1 LFKKFKENVFKDEFV
16 NAPKPIQMP
25 FESTLIEATL
35 KDSAYK
41 FFDDV
46 TTTQKETLNDV
57 ATNSFKE
64 AVVALKKIE
73 ADGKLDWAKD
83 KGTRINHL
91 LKIEPFSRMNLP
103 IGGGGTMINATKEN
117 HGPSWRMIVN
127 MTAKTEAYGVYPG
140 GQNGNPG
147 SKYYD
152 NFVDEWVAG
161 KYYTLWMMTKD
172 ETKDSRVK
180 WTMNFSN

>member
-1 LFKKFKENVFKDEFV
+1 
-16 NAPKPIQMP
+16 
-25 FESTLIEATL
+25 
-35 KDSAYK
+35 
-41 FFDDV
+41 
-46 TTTQKETLNDV
+46 
-57 ATNSFKE
+57 
-64 AVVALKKIE
+64 
-73 ADGKLDWAKD
+73 
-83 KGTRINHL
+83 
-91 LKIEPFSRMNLP
+91 MNLP
-103 IGGGGTMINATKEN
+103 IGGGSTMINATKEK

-147 SKYYD
+147 SKFYD